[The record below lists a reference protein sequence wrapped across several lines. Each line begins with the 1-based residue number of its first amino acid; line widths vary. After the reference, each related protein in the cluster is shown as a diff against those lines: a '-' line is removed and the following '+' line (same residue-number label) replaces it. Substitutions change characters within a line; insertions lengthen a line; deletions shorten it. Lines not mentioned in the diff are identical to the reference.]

1 VGKKSDVVW
10 LMEPGVREIPRKSIE
25 EAKELL
31 EHGKDYARRV
41 VEAWLKRKTVKW
53 NDYVF
58 RPKAFGVEV
67 YKDGEYED
75 SWRNRAIEIVFYKL
89 ALEEQ
94 ALLEV
99 TAKARGAAV
108 KTEKKTSDEDQVDVD
123 VIVNVEAPKQAK
135 DVEAEDVE
143 VEDADIEAEDIGE
156 AAEEDIDVEEEE

>member
-1 VGKKSDVVW
+1 MARKSDVVW
-10 LMEPGVREIPRKSIE
+10 LVEPGMREIPRKAIE

-31 EHGKDYARRV
+31 EHGKEYARRV

-53 NDYVF
+53 DDYVF

-67 YKDGEYED
+67 YRGDEYEAA
-75 SWRNRAIEIVFYKL
+75 WKNRAIEIAFYKL

-99 TAKARGAAV
+99 TAKARGTAV

-123 VIVNVEAPKQAK
+123 VVINVEAPKQAK
-135 DVEAEDVE
+135 DIEGKDVEVEGEDGDIVEAEDI
-143 VEDADIEAEDIGE
+143 DLEA
-156 AAEEDIDVEEEE
+156 EEEELEE